1 MAGEAPLPL
10 VEGGIYGKMRNQ
22 TFVQVTNESLNPN
35 HHACAVIFTFLR
47 FRFQRS

>member
-10 VEGGIYGKMRNQ
+10 AEGGIRGKMRKQ

-35 HHACAVIFTFLR
+35 HHACAVSFYAPR
-47 FRFQRS
+47 SRFQRS